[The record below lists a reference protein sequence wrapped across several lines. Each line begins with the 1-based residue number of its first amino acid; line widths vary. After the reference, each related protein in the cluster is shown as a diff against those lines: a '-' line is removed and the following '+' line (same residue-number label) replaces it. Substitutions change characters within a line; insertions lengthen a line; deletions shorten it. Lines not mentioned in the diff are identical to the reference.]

1 MNTIEITTDN
11 YDEIVKSNEIVLIDF
26 NAKWCGPCKTLT
38 PIIEELATDNLTK
51 ENIVISKVDVDSN
64 KDLAAKFGIRSIPT
78 IIYLKNGEMIDKSV
92 GLSSKIDLQ
101 NKINSL

>member
-64 KDLAAKFGIRSIPT
+64 KDLAANAIELVLR
-78 IIYLKNGEMIDKSV
+78 
-92 GLSSKIDLQ
+92 
-101 NKINSL
+101 